1 MMAIKK
7 PPKNQKKQLAY
18 QKNKKPP
25 KNWLA
30 MLAELL

>member
-7 PPKNQKKQLAY
+7 PPKNQKKQLAT
-18 QKNKKPP
+18 KKTRKPP

-30 MLAELL
+30 MLAEKL

>member
-18 QKNKKPP
+18 QKNKKTPQ
-25 KNWLA
+25 KLA
-30 MLAELL
+30 SYAS